1 MRRRELIARL
11 GGAATAWPL
20 AARAQ
25 QNAAIPLIGV
35 LTPESPYSRDARNP
49 LIEGLRELGYVEG
62 RNIRIEYRWAQGNF
76 EQLPSLAAAE
86 LVRLK
91 VDVIVAVVTQATL
104 AARKETATIPIVMIG
119 VADPVGVGLVESLA
133 HPGGNVTG
141 TSSVATAVVGKQIEL
156 LKEVVPDASRI
167 AALWNPANPVFQ
179 ALQVKD
185 AEIAANKIGVSL
197 QLVGAQS
204 PDEFAAALAT
214 IERTRALA
222 ILIDPLFGTH
232 IKALA
237 ALSVKERLVSI
248 YGSRDFVD
256 AGGLMAYGP
265 NYSDI
270 GKRSATYVD
279 KILKGAKPSDLPVE
293 QPTRFQF
300 VVNLST
306 AKTLGVDL
314 PPSILAFADEVIE

>member
-1 MRRRELIARL
+1 MRRRAFVARL
-11 GGAATAWPL
+11 GGAAAAWPL
-20 AARAQ
+20 VARSQQSAAM
-25 QNAAIPLIGV
+25 LVVGV
-35 LTPESPYSRDARNP
+35 LTPESPYSSGARNP

-76 EQLPSLAAAE
+76 AQLPGLAAE

-91 VDVIVAVVTQATL
+91 VDVIVTVVTQATL

-119 VADPVGVGLVESLA
+119 VADPVGVGLVQSLA

-167 AALWNPANPVFQ
+167 AVLWNPANPVFQ
-179 ALQVKD
+179 AQQVKD
-185 AEIAANKIGVSL
+185 AEIAANKIGVRL
-197 QLVGAQS
+197 QLVEARS

-214 IERTRALA
+214 IERTRVLG
-222 ILIDPLFGTH
+222 ILIDPLFATH

-237 ALSVKERLVSI
+237 ALSLKQRLVSI
-248 YGSRDFVD
+248 FGSRDFAD

-265 NYSDI
+265 NYAEI

-293 QPTRFQF
+293 QPTKFQF
-300 VVNLST
+300 VVNLRT
-306 AKTLGVDL
+306 AKALGVDL